1 MDYEPDHKLP
11 HPLAP
16 KLVTNFTGFTALADQ
31 YKVDLYLT
39 GHVHMYQRFYPLL
52 GPSEHK
58 SDARPKAIDKD
69 GVSEDGHVYTNP
81 YVVVALANF
90 S

>member
-1 MDYEPDHKLP
+1 MDYEPQHKMP

-16 KLVTNFTGFTALADQ
+16 KLVTNFTGFTALTDK
-31 YKVDLYLT
+31 YKVDVYLT

-58 SDARPKAIDKD
+58 ADAPARDVDKESVSD
-69 GVSEDGHVYTNP
+69 DGHTYTNP
-81 YVVVALANF
+81 
-90 S
+90 